1 MKKLFTLF
9 VVLVAS
15 VGMMF
20 AESGTCGENLTW
32 DLTNG
37 VLTIS
42 GTGDMTN
49 FNDEIPAPWHEHM
62 ESISSVVIGN
72 NVTSIGNRAFYVC
85 GNLASVTIPNSI
97 TRIGYLA
104 FYGCTGLTS
113 VTIPNGVSSI
123 GDYAFCGCSSLS
135 SITNHATSPQKI
147 DANVFGGIVYDW
159 GSDASWDVDKSIPLY
174 VPYKSIDVYKTAE
187 GWNEFTNIQTI
198 PGTEVTEQI
207 IVSLSVRFPAS
218 NRPREVEVIGSFDNW
233 TGTALTWDSSTDYYE
248 ATFEATSSDF
258 FKFRS
263 AGSWRQ
269 ELELY
274 DEEYDSWSVI
284 HDNLLVCGKL
294 WEDVAGGKYIVLDF
308 SNPNFCRWS
317 ITSGA
322 GDNILASG
330 TCGDHLTWVLD
341 EDFVLTISGSGAMTN
356 WKSTNDIPWF
366 TYGHDI
372 KAITIEEGVTSIGQ
386 SAFIEFIGITSVEIP
401 NSVTSIERG
410 AFNGCRNLT
419 TVKIGYG
426 VTSIGAYAFFYC
438 SNLISVTMGNSV
450 TQINYMAFMNCNSLI
465 NLEVPS
471 SVTTIGDRAF
481 YTVLNVI
488 YHGTATGSPWGARCI
503 NGYVDDIFVYQDSTK
518 TDLMACLP
526 SVTGHVTIPTTVT
539 SIGLNA
545 FYGCQGISSITIP
558 ATVTSI
564 KGEAFFGCTSL
575 TEVTIP
581 NSVNDIGRLVFR
593 GCTGLTAV
601 NVVSD
606 NASYCS
612 INGVLFDI
620 DKTKLFIY
628 PEGKRGAYTIPD
640 GVISIEYSAFTD
652 CINLTAITIPN
663 SVARIEDYAFN
674 ECTGLTSVTMGDSV
688 TSIGYATFY
697 KCQGLTS
704 IELPSGISN
713 IGDWAFAECSGLKSI
728 TCKAITPPTC
738 TNHSFKGDYS
748 SLYASATLY
757 VPAESVDVYKAADTW
772 KEFTNILPIGGEVIV
787 GSSCDN
793 PIIVE
798 DDVYES
804 RYFMDPQGTKWY
816 RVTNIPDIRN
826 QGLGLTISVFNTSMK
841 SSANIKLYY
850 DCNQSAPFRQAE
862 LNPAWEWKINL
873 SQEDYNQLFASGE
886 PSLLIEC
893 TAESACLLEFDIKD
907 LCYVAYGTCGDSL
920 TWKLSCDSVLTI
932 SGTGEMTKFE
942 SYSAV
947 PWYSKTGSITSVV
960 IEEGVTSIGR
970 DAFYSCSRLASV
982 TIPNSVTRIGSNA
995 FEYCISLTSIELPN
1009 SLTSIEYGVFWGC
1022 TNLTSILIP
1031 NSVTSI
1037 GWDAFYGC
1045 RSLTSIE
1052 IPNRVTSIGM
1062 NAFVGCSGITSLDIP
1077 NSVTNIEP
1085 GAFSSCTNLISVELP
1100 DSITTIEDSVFISCA
1115 NLTSIEIPGGVTS
1128 IGLLAFYRCSGLTS
1142 ITCQSVT
1149 PPTLGPEAFGYV
1161 DKSIPLYVPGAFID
1175 AYKAAE
1181 GWKEFFNILPIPGT
1195 AIPEYTVIFLNWNG
1209 ELLSEQSVAQ
1219 NKAAVAPELPER
1231 EGFIFKGWTADIE
1244 HIVARTFAIA
1254 LYDKVGVE
1262 VTYKAEDGEVLFSEH
1277 ADLHFPNVP
1286 SIDGKTFSGWLTE
1299 MADNT
1304 NGIVLRATYT
1314 VDKPTEDDDVNVVPS
1329 STTADV
1335 NFPYVT
1341 GAITYM
1347 LVISDM
1353 SDQVVCKIMFDAN
1366 GKLLGIAFAPGRN
1379 GNKQQT
1385 PQVFG
1390 FTFKVEGLNPNTTY
1404 KYEFVAHDDEDEVI
1418 ETLTGSFTTMAEAP
1432 SDVEYPEA
1440 ENLSSVTKFIQD
1452 DQVLIL
1458 RGDKAY
1464 TATGQEVK

>member
-9 VVLVAS
+9 VALIAS
-15 VGMMF
+15 VGTMF
-20 AESGTCGENLTW
+20 AENGTCGENLTW
-32 DLTNG
+32 DLTDS

-42 GTGDMTN
+42 GSGAMTD
-49 FNDEIPAPWHEHM
+49 FGWATAPWYAYRED
-62 ESISSVVIGN
+62 IKN
-72 NVTSIGNRAFYVC
+72 
-85 GNLASVTIPNSI
+85 VTIPNSV
-97 TRIGYLA
+97 TSIGDNA
-104 FYGCTGLTS
+104 FNGCSGLTS
-113 VTIPNGVSSI
+113 ITCEAITPPS
-123 GDYAFCGCSSLS
+123 CG
-135 SITNHATSPQKI
+135 N
-147 DANVFGGIVYDW
+147 NVFY
-159 GSDASWDVDKSIPLY
+159 DVDKSIPLY
-174 VPYKSIDVYKTAE
+174 VPADSIELYRTADQ
-187 GWNEFTNIQTI
+187 WKDFTNIQTI
-198 PGTEVTEQI
+198 PGTEIEKPTI
-207 IVSLSVRFPAS
+207 ISFYVRFPAS

-284 HDNLLVCGKL
+284 QDNLLVCGKL

-426 VTSIGAYAFFYC
+426 VTSIGAYAFFCC
-438 SNLISVTMGNSV
+438 SNLTSVTMGNSV
-450 TQINYMAFMNCNSLI
+450 TQINYMAFMNCNRLI

-772 KEFTNILPIGGEVIV
+772 KEFTNILPVGSEVTV

-798 DDVYES
+798 DDVYKS
-804 RYFMDPQGTKWY
+804 RYSMDPQGTKWY

-841 SSANIKLYY
+841 SSAIKLYY

-862 LNPAWEWKINL
+862 LRPAMMLQMVL
-873 SQEDYNQLFASGE
+873 SQEEYNQLFASGE

-907 LCYVAYGTCGDSL
+907 HCILVTRTCSDSL
-920 TWKLSCDSVLTI
+920 TWNLSCDSVLTI
-932 SGTGEMTKFE
+932 SGTGKMNNDVCLPYAYWDK
-942 SYSAV
+942 V
-947 PWYSKTGSITSVV
+947 KTLIVN
-960 IEEGVTSIGR
+960 EGVTNIERYCFGR
-970 DAFYSCSRLASV
+970 LINLIFA
-982 TIPNSVTRIGSNA
+982 TIPNSVTRIEGAA
-995 FEYCISLTSIELPN
+995 FCGLKNLTSIEINGNITFIGDSTFWGCSSLTSIEIPN
-1009 SLTSIEYGVFWGC
+1009 SVTSIGNQAFDGC
-1022 TNLTSILIP
+1022 FNMTSITIP

-1037 GWDAFYGC
+1037 GWY
-1045 RSLTSIE
+1045 
-1052 IPNRVTSIGM
+1052 
-1062 NAFVGCSGITSLDIP
+1062 
-1077 NSVTNIEP
+1077 
-1085 GAFSSCTNLISVELP
+1085 
-1100 DSITTIEDSVFISCA
+1100 
-1115 NLTSIEIPGGVTS
+1115 
-1128 IGLLAFYRCSGLTS
+1128 AFYRCSGLTS

-1149 PPTLGPEAFGYV
+1149 PPTLGSEAFGYV
-1161 DKSIPLYVPGAFID
+1161 DKSIPLYVPDASID

-1181 GWKEFFNILPIPGT
+1181 GWKEFFNILPISGT
-1195 AIPEYTVIFLNWNG
+1195 EIPEYSVIFLNWNG
-1209 ELLSEQSVAQ
+1209 ELLSEQSIAH
-1219 NKAAVAPELPER
+1219 NEAAVAPELPER

-1244 HIVARTFAIA
+1244 HIIARTFAIA

>member
-37 VLTIS
+37 VLTIRGS
-42 GTGDMTN
+42 GAMQRYRYGWSNYKWEIKSIIIHDGVTTIEDWA
-49 FNDEIPAPWHEHM
+49 FNQC
-62 ESISSVVIGN
+62 
-72 NVTSIGNRAFYVC
+72 TS
-85 GNLASVTIPNSI
+85 LQSVTIPNTV
-97 TRIGYLA
+97 TRIGTSTFAECISLSSVVIPGSVTRIGQNA
-104 FYGCTGLTS
+104 FYGCQNLASLTLSEGITTIVSSAFEGCVELTSVSIPTSVTTIGLRAFYGCTKLSSVTFPNSVTSIGYNVFTYCDSLKVPVYNDKFFVYLPMDYSGHYSIPEGIEQIISGACYNCTGLTS
-113 VTIPNGVSSI
+113 VTLP
-123 GDYAFCGCSSLS
+123 
-135 SITNHATSPQKI
+135 
-147 DANVFGGIVYDW
+147 
-159 GSDASWDVDKSIPLY
+159 
-174 VPYKSIDVYKTAE
+174 E
-187 GWNEFTNIQTI
+187 
-198 PGTEVTEQI
+198 
-207 IVSLSVRFPAS
+207 
-218 NRPREVEVIGSFDNW
+218 
-233 TGTALTWDSSTDYYE
+233 
-248 ATFEATSSDF
+248 
-258 FKFRS
+258 
-263 AGSWRQ
+263 
-269 ELELY
+269 
-274 DEEYDSWSVI
+274 
-284 HDNLLVCGKL
+284 
-294 WEDVAGGKYIVLDF
+294 
-308 SNPNFCRWS
+308 
-317 ITSGA
+317 
-322 GDNILASG
+322 
-330 TCGDHLTWVLD
+330 
-341 EDFVLTISGSGAMTN
+341 
-356 WKSTNDIPWF
+356 
-366 TYGHDI
+366 
-372 KAITIEEGVTSIGQ
+372 
-386 SAFIEFIGITSVEIP
+386 
-401 NSVTSIERG
+401 
-410 AFNGCRNLT
+410 
-419 TVKIGYG
+419 
-426 VTSIGAYAFFYC
+426 
-438 SNLISVTMGNSV
+438 
-450 TQINYMAFMNCNSLI
+450 
-465 NLEVPS
+465 
-471 SVTTIGDRAF
+471 SVTTIGESAF
-481 YTVLNVI
+481 GN
-488 YHGTATGSPWGARCI
+488 
-503 NGYVDDIFVYQDSTK
+503 
-518 TDLMACLP
+518 
-526 SVTGHVTIPTTVT
+526 
-539 SIGLNA
+539 
-545 FYGCQGISSITIP
+545 
-558 ATVTSI
+558 
-564 KGEAFFGCTSL
+564 
-575 TEVTIP
+575 
-581 NSVNDIGRLVFR
+581 
-593 GCTGLTAV
+593 CTGLISITLPNTVTTINRTPFYGSGIPVPVYNDHLFAYMPE
-601 NVVSD
+601 
-606 NASYCS
+606 SYA
-612 INGVLFDI
+612 
-620 DKTKLFIY
+620 
-628 PEGKRGAYTIPD
+628 GAYTIPD
-640 GVISIEYSAFTD
+640 GIEQIVGDAFANCIGLTD
-652 CINLTAITIPN
+652 ITIPN
-663 SVARIEDYAFN
+663 SVKRIGLWAFDN
-674 ECTGLTSVTMGDSV
+674 CTGLTNVTIPNSVTTIEPYAFYGCSNLASITLGNSV
-688 TSIGYATFY
+688 ELIDMHAFEDCISIE
-697 KCQGLTS
+697 S
-704 IELPSGISN
+704 IELPNSLITIGDQAFNGCTSLTALEIPSNVFN
-713 IGDWAFAECSGLKSI
+713 IGDGITIFCSNLTSITVVPDNQMFLAIDGVLFSKDTTTILQCPPAKQGVYCLPRSVANIKKHAFYNCAELTSLTIPNSVTNIESYAFDKCGQLTSI
-728 TCKAITPPTC
+728 TCEAATPPTLERFAFSN
-738 TNHSFKGDYS
+738 TEK
-748 SLYASATLY
+748 AATLY
-757 VPAESVDVYKAADTW
+757 VPGQSIDLYKTADQW

-804 RYFMDPQGTKWY
+804 RYSMDPQGTKWY

-907 LCYVAYGTCGDSL
+907 LCYVASGTCGDSL

-1161 DKSIPLYVPGAFID
+1161 DKSIPLYVPGASID

-1181 GWKEFFNILPIPGT
+1181 GWKEFFNILPISGT
-1195 AIPEYTVIFLNWNG
+1195 AIPEYSVIFLNWNG
-1209 ELLSEQSVAQ
+1209 ELLSEQSIAH
-1219 NKAAVAPELPER
+1219 NEAAVAPELPER

-1244 HIVARTFAIA
+1244 HIIARTFAIA

>member
-15 VGMMF
+15 VGTMF
-20 AESGTCGENLTW
+20 AENGTCGENLTW
-32 DLTNG
+32 DLTDS

-42 GTGDMTN
+42 GSGAMTD
-49 FNDEIPAPWHEHM
+49 FGWATAPWYAYRED
-62 ESISSVVIGN
+62 IKN
-72 NVTSIGNRAFYVC
+72 
-85 GNLASVTIPNSI
+85 VTIPNSV
-97 TRIGYLA
+97 TSIGDNA
-104 FYGCTGLTS
+104 FNGCSGLTS
-113 VTIPNGVSSI
+113 ITCEAITPPS
-123 GDYAFCGCSSLS
+123 CG
-135 SITNHATSPQKI
+135 N
-147 DANVFGGIVYDW
+147 NVFY
-159 GSDASWDVDKSIPLY
+159 DVDKSIPLY
-174 VPYKSIDVYKTAE
+174 VPADSIELYRTADQ
-187 GWNEFTNIQTI
+187 WKDFTNIQTI
-198 PGTEVTEQI
+198 PGTEIEKPTI
-207 IVSLSVRFPAS
+207 ISFYVRFPAS

-284 HDNLLVCGKL
+284 QDNLLVCGKL

-426 VTSIGAYAFFYC
+426 VTSIGAYAFFCC
-438 SNLISVTMGNSV
+438 SNLTSVTMGNSV

-688 TSIGYATFY
+688 TRIGYATFY

-772 KEFTNILPIGGEVIV
+772 KEFTNILPVGSEVIV

-798 DDVYES
+798 DDVYKS
-804 RYFMDPQGTKWY
+804 RYSMDPQGTKWY

-841 SSANIKLYY
+841 SSAIKLYY

-862 LNPAWEWKINL
+862 LRPAMMLQMVL
-873 SQEDYNQLFASGE
+873 SQEEYNQLFASGE

-907 LCYVAYGTCGDSL
+907 HCILVTRTCSDSL
-920 TWKLSCDSVLTI
+920 TWNLSCDSVLTI
-932 SGTGEMTKFE
+932 SGTGKMNNDVCLPYAYWDK
-942 SYSAV
+942 V
-947 PWYSKTGSITSVV
+947 KTLIVN
-960 IEEGVTSIGR
+960 EGVTNIERYCFGR
-970 DAFYSCSRLASV
+970 LINLIFA
-982 TIPNSVTRIGSNA
+982 TIPNSVTRIEGAA
-995 FEYCISLTSIELPN
+995 FCGLKNLTSIEINGNITFIGDSTFWGCSSLTSIEIPN
-1009 SLTSIEYGVFWGC
+1009 SVTSIGNQAFDGC
-1022 TNLTSILIP
+1022 FNMTSITIP

-1037 GWDAFYGC
+1037 GWY
-1045 RSLTSIE
+1045 
-1052 IPNRVTSIGM
+1052 
-1062 NAFVGCSGITSLDIP
+1062 
-1077 NSVTNIEP
+1077 
-1085 GAFSSCTNLISVELP
+1085 
-1100 DSITTIEDSVFISCA
+1100 
-1115 NLTSIEIPGGVTS
+1115 
-1128 IGLLAFYRCSGLTS
+1128 AFYRCSGLTS

-1149 PPTLGPEAFGYV
+1149 PPTLGSEAFGYV
-1161 DKSIPLYVPGAFID
+1161 DKSIPLYVPDASID

-1181 GWKEFFNILPIPGT
+1181 GWKEFFNILPISGT
-1195 AIPEYTVIFLNWNG
+1195 EIPEYSVIFLNWNG
-1209 ELLSEQSVAQ
+1209 ELLSEQSIAH
-1219 NKAAVAPELPER
+1219 NEAAVAPELPER

-1244 HIVARTFAIA
+1244 HIIARTFAIA

>member
-1 MKKLFTLF
+1 MRKLFTILF
-9 VVLVAS
+9 AVLAS

-49 FNDEIPAPWHEHM
+49 FEDEIPAPWYEHK

-72 NVTSIGNRAFYVC
+72 SVTSIGDGAFYGC
-85 GNLASVTIPNSI
+85 SNLASVTIPNSI
-97 TRIGYLA
+97 TRIGYMA
-104 FYGCTGLTS
+104 FCTCTGLTS
-113 VTIPNGVSSI
+113 VTIPSSVSSI
-123 GDYAFCGCSSLS
+123 GDMAFCGCSSLS
-135 SITNHATSPQKI
+135 SITNQATSPQKI

-159 GSDASWDVDKSIPLY
+159 GSDASWDVDKSIPVY
-174 VPYKSIDVYKTAE
+174 VPYKSIDVYKAAE
-187 GWNEFTNIQTI
+187 GWSEFTNIQTI
-198 PGTEVTEQI
+198 PGTEVAEPITVTL
-207 IVSLSVRFPAS
+207 IVMFPAS
-218 NRPREVEVIGSFDNW
+218 NRPREVEVIGTFDNW
-233 TGTALTWDSSTDYYE
+233 TGTALTWNSSTDYYE
-248 ATFEATSSDF
+248 ATFEATPSDF

-274 DEEYDSWSVI
+274 DEEYDSWSMI
-284 HDNLLVCGKL
+284 GDNLLVCGKL
-294 WEDVAGGKYIVLDF
+294 WEDVAGGKRIMLDF

-419 TVKIGYG
+419 TVKIGDG
-426 VTSIGAYAFFYC
+426 VTSIGVYAFFCC
-438 SNLISVTMGNSV
+438 SNLTSVTMGNSV
-450 TQINYMAFMNCNSLI
+450 TQINSMAFMYCNSLI

-471 SVTTIGDRAF
+471 SVTTIGGRAF
-481 YTVLNVI
+481 YSVMNVI
-488 YHGTATGSPWGARCI
+488 YHGAATGSPWGARCI

-526 SVTGHVTIPTTVT
+526 SVMGHVTIPTTVT

-545 FYGCQGISSITIP
+545 FYGCKGISSIIIP

-564 KGEAFFGCTSL
+564 NGGAFYGCTGL
-575 TEVTIP
+575 TDVTIP

-612 INGVLFDI
+612 VDGVLFDI
-620 DKTKLFIY
+620 DKTKLFAY

-674 ECTGLTSVTMGDSV
+674 ECTGLTSVTIGDSV

-697 KCQGLTS
+697 NCQGLTS
-704 IELPSGISN
+704 IELPGSISN
-713 IGDWAFAECSGLKSI
+713 IGDWAFAECSGLKNI

-738 TNHSFKGDYS
+738 ANNSFKGDYS
-748 SLYASATLY
+748 SLYTSATLY

-804 RYFMDPQGTKWY
+804 RYSMDPQGTKWY

-862 LNPAWEWKINL
+862 LRPAMTLQMVL
-873 SQEDYNQLFASGE
+873 SQEEYNQLFASEESG
-886 PSLLIEC
+886 LLIEC

-907 LCYVAYGTCGDSL
+907 HCILVTRTCSDNL
-920 TWKLSCDSVLTI
+920 TWELSCDSVLTI
-932 SGTGEMTKFE
+932 SGTGKMNNDVCLPYAYWDK
-942 SYSAV
+942 V
-947 PWYSKTGSITSVV
+947 KTLIVN
-960 IEEGVTSIGR
+960 EGVTNIERYVFGR
-970 DAFYSCSRLASV
+970 LINLIFA
-982 TIPNSVTRIGSNA
+982 TIPNSVTRIEGAA
-995 FEYCISLTSIELPN
+995 FCGLKNLTSIKINGNITFIGDSTFWGCSSLTSIE
-1009 SLTSIEYGVFWGC
+1009 
-1022 TNLTSILIP
+1022 IP

-1037 GWDAFYGC
+1037 GDQAFDGC
-1045 RSLTSIE
+1045 SSMTSI
-1052 IPNRVTSIGM
+1052 T
-1062 NAFVGCSGITSLDIP
+1062 IP
-1077 NSVTNIEP
+1077 NSVT
-1085 GAFSSCTNLISVELP
+1085 
-1100 DSITTIEDSVFISCA
+1100 
-1115 NLTSIEIPGGVTS
+1115 S
-1128 IGLLAFYRCSGLTS
+1128 IGRYAFHRCSGLTR
-1142 ITCQSVT
+1142 ITCEAVT
-1149 PPTLGPEAFGYV
+1149 PPTLNSEAFGYV
-1161 DKSIPLYVPGAFID
+1161 DKSIPLYVPGASID

-1195 AIPEYTVIFLNWNG
+1195 EIPEYSVIFLNWNG
-1209 ELLSEQSVAQ
+1209 ELLSEQSIAH
-1219 NKAAVAPELPER
+1219 NEAAVAPELPER

-1262 VTYKAEDGEVLFSEH
+1262 VTYKAEGGDVLFSEH
-1277 ADLHFPNVP
+1277 ADLHFPEAP
-1286 SIDGKTFSGWLTE
+1286 SITGKTFAGWLTE

-1353 SDQVVCKIMFDAN
+1353 SDQIVCKIMFDAN

-1379 GNKQQT
+1379 RKQQT
-1385 PQVFG
+1385 QQAFG
-1390 FTFKVEGLNPNTTY
+1390 FTFKVEGLSPNTTY
-1404 KYEFVAHDDEDEVI
+1404 KYEFVAHDETDEVI
-1418 ETLTGSFTTMAEAP
+1418 ETLAGSFTTTAAEIAEDFENVQP
-1432 SDVEYPEA
+1432 SEV
-1440 ENLSSVTKFIQD
+1440 SVQKVVMND
-1452 DQVLIL
+1452 LVLIL
-1458 RGDKAY
+1458 RGEKVY
-1464 TATGQEVK
+1464 TVQGQEVK